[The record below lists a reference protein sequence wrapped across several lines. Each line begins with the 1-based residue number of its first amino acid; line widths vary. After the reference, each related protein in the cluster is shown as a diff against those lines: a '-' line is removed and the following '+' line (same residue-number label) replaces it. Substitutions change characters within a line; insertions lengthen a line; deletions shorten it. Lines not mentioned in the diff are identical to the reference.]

1 MYYLVCMHLLRV
13 IWGEHVLRNKFSGG
27 LEYFIHDCVNTND
40 NALTILPLLTGCTCI
55 CAVASAL
62 GCVFGTV
69 FMLDVAFLGWSS
81 VDAVQGING

>member
-1 MYYLVCMHLLRV
+1 
-13 IWGEHVLRNKFSGG
+13 
-27 LEYFIHDCVNTND
+27 
-40 NALTILPLLTGCTCI
+40 LTGCTCI

>member
-1 MYYLVCMHLLRV
+1 M
-13 IWGEHVLRNKFSGG
+13 LRNKFSGG

-81 VDAVQGING
+81 VDAVQGIND